1 MLRFFK
7 TPSIPFMQ
15 YRMFLIGLSITL
27 SLIGGVMY
35 GVRGGFNFGID
46 FAGGTQM
53 TVKFREATDVGRIRS
68 LLEQAGFKDST
79 IQEYDQPE
87 KHELLIRVKNIE
99 GKESQTTARVMAT
112 LQKAVGGG
120 TGAMDL
126 NLAGSRT
133 VGDELLGAFPDQA
146 EGVQAAAEAFSALK
160 KEKGILN
167 SMDDLRSL
175 PAMKPAYF
183 THLREKAVVGP
194 MAVLSSE
201 NVGPKVGKD
210 LQKKAIL
217 AIIGSLIGMLGY
229 IWFRFRHFAW
239 GMGATIATF
248 HDVILALTFVLI
260 WNKPMDLT
268 SIAALLTLVGYSVH
282 DTVIVFD
289 RIRENIR
296 LRKPGTLLEVM
307 NRSINETLSRTVITS
322 GLTWLSVA
330 SLFFLGGE
338 VINNFAFIMFWGI
351 IVGTYS
357 SIFIATPFAWVFVRR
372 RYDAIA
378 RKKK

>member
-1 MLRFFK
+1 
-7 TPSIPFMQ
+7 
-15 YRMFLIGLSITL
+15 
-27 SLIGGVMY
+27 
-35 GVRGGFNFGID
+35 
-46 FAGGTQM
+46 
-53 TVKFREATDVGRIRS
+53 
-68 LLEQAGFKDST
+68 
-79 IQEYDQPE
+79 
-87 KHELLIRVKNIE
+87 
-99 GKESQTTARVMAT
+99 
-112 LQKAVGGG
+112 
-120 TGAMDL
+120 
-126 NLAGSRT
+126 
-133 VGDELLGAFPDQA
+133 
-146 EGVQAAAEAFSALK
+146 
-160 KEKGILN
+160 
-167 SMDDLRSL
+167 
-175 PAMKPAYF
+175 
-183 THLREKAVVGP
+183 

-217 AIIGSLIGMLGY
+217 AIIGIFIGMLGY

-260 WNKPMDLT
+260 WNRPMDLT